1 MIGPN
6 RVYTILGLSLLAE
19 GALCYEQRQPR
30 SGGKRVSAVLRM
42 ARAELLLYMVT
53 SPLQMRREAA
63 IVFIWL
69 STRKNSNYSAMYL
82 GFTQLTLFAA
92 AIAAKSSIWA
102 VL

>member
-1 MIGPN
+1 MLSLIN
-6 RVYTILGLSLLAE
+6 SLHKWMKIGLSIKKL
-19 GALCYEQRQPR
+19 YI
-30 SGGKRVSAVLRM
+30 KV
-42 ARAELLLYMVT
+42 YMVT